1 MIVIDTDVLI
11 FILRGIEIIK
21 RRFTELVV
29 ETEGYVFITP
39 IQIAEIYAGVREKEK
54 VKTEHFLESF
64 SVIDIDKKVGELA
77 GVFINKFGKSHNVT
91 MADSLIGAATK
102 INGFKLWTLNKKY
115 YPMFEEKGFYK

>member
-91 MADSLIGAATK
+91 MADSLIGAATE
-102 INGFKLWTLNKKY
+102 INGFKIWTLNKKH
-115 YPMFEEKGFYK
+115 YPMFEEKVFYE

>member
-91 MADSLIGAATK
+91 MADSLIGAATE
-102 INGFKLWTLNKKY
+102 INGFKIWTLNRKH
-115 YPMFEEKGFYK
+115 YPMFEEKVFYE